1 MSIMAIN
8 WKVRIKN
15 PVFWAELAMAILL
28 PILTHMGMNWNDMT
42 SWPALWNVLLGAI
55 QNPVIVVA
63 VLVSVWNAITDP
75 TTAGLSDST
84 QAMTYTEPK
93 KG

>member
-1 MSIMAIN
+1 MLKNIN
-8 WKVRIKN
+8 WKVRAKN

-42 SWPALWNVLLGAI
+42 SWAALGNVLLAAV

-63 VLVSVWNAITDP
+63 VLVSMWNAITDP
-75 TTAGLSDST
+75 TTAGLTDSS
-84 QAMTYTEPK
+84 QALTYTEPK